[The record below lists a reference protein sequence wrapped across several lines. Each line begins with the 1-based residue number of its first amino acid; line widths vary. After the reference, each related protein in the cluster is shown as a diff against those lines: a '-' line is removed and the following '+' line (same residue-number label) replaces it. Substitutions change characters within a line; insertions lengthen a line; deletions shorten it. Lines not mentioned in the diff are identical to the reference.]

1 MGRHIIKNNNS
12 DRNCEIILQ
21 LLAAG
26 LNNKKL
32 DIVKVNSISVKDW
45 EEIFLLSKKYDIV
58 ALLSDVISENKAIS
72 VPIDVRLKILGMQEI
87 VEQSYHY
94 HLNVVSE
101 LLAFFSSH
109 KIPTMVMKG
118 LSLSRYYPV
127 PSHRK
132 CGDIDIYQYEQQSRS
147 DQLITQKYGI
157 PIKNTIAGHHT
168 SYLFRN
174 ISIENHYQIITTY
187 RGGLTIEL
195 EALLE
200 MEALNASD
208 YDIYQQKV
216 KFPSPNFNAIF
227 LPYHM
232 AVHFQSEKVTIRQVL
247 DWMLFL
253 NNEYANVNW
262 PLVSQ
267 AYDKFNLFSFIN
279 GINGVLIH
287 HLGMSDSLAYQ
298 YKRDEQLENRLL
310 IDILRPSSEYK
321 KNLINRVNH
330 IWFKYVQ
337 SGWKFR
343 LFKKHACIIFARK
356 LVALI
361 LHHDDF
367 NEHVISLPNT

>member
-157 PIKNTIAGHHT
+157 PI
-168 SYLFRN
+168 
-174 ISIENHYQIITTY
+174 
-187 RGGLTIEL
+187 
-195 EALLE
+195 
-200 MEALNASD
+200 
-208 YDIYQQKV
+208 
-216 KFPSPNFNAIF
+216 
-227 LPYHM
+227 
-232 AVHFQSEKVTIRQVL
+232 
-247 DWMLFL
+247 
-253 NNEYANVNW
+253 
-262 PLVSQ
+262 
-267 AYDKFNLFSFIN
+267 
-279 GINGVLIH
+279 
-287 HLGMSDSLAYQ
+287 
-298 YKRDEQLENRLL
+298 
-310 IDILRPSSEYK
+310 
-321 KNLINRVNH
+321 
-330 IWFKYVQ
+330 
-337 SGWKFR
+337 
-343 LFKKHACIIFARK
+343 
-356 LVALI
+356 
-361 LHHDDF
+361 
-367 NEHVISLPNT
+367 